1 MVNIYSEFAAAADKF
16 KDRVC
21 VSFEGQ
27 DFSYDT
33 IHAGA
38 KRLAAKLREI
48 APGDSESEIDI
59 GLFSPNFP
67 GFLVGYY
74 GTMAADKVTVPIN
87 FLFNQNEIM
96 TIGMHAGIRIIVA
109 AGPLY
114 EKACEM
120 AKALP
125 ITVLRAEDF
134 LSADPVPEIPAPTR
148 ADGDTAVLMYT
159 SGTTGTPK
167 GVELTHSNIVE
178 NYRDTVTVYD
188 FTQDHTFIC
197 VLPLFHSFGMTT
209 MMVLSNMIGARL
221 VLVPQFLP
229 AKLAEY
235 FNTYSRGLFF
245 GVAPMYQILGQL
257 AKAKG
262 LKYANLELCVSGA
275 AALPM
280 DVKDSFEAATGVTIY
295 QGYGL
300 SEASPAVS
308 LNLPGKHKPGTIGQ
322 TIDNVE
328 IQIWDEEGKKLPNGE
343 IGEIVVKGKNVMKG
357 YYKNPQVTAETIT
370 PEGWLH
376 TGDLGFL
383 DDDGYTTIVGRKK
396 ELIICAGENIYP
408 LEIEDVLMRHPAV
421 AEAAVIGI
429 PHPKK
434 GEEPKAYLTLQPDAK
449 VEIGELRNHCKE
461 HLAAYKVPAEFEIR
475 EELPK
480 NATGKILKRVLEE
493 EIKGKT

>member
-1 MVNIYSEFAAAADKF
+1 MVNIYTEFEASVNRNRG
-16 KDRVC
+16 RVC
-21 VSFEGQ
+21 VSFEGH
-27 DFSYDT
+27 DFT
-33 IHAGA
+33 FEQIQAGA
-38 KRLAAKLREI
+38 QRLAARLREI
-48 APGDSESEIDI
+48 APGDSESELNI

-74 GTMAADKVTVPIN
+74 GTLAANKVTVPIN
-87 FLFNQNEIM
+87 FLLNPNEIM
-96 TIGMHAGIRIIVA
+96 TIGMHAGLRILIA

-114 EKACEM
+114 ERALEM
-120 AKALP
+120 AKGLP
-125 ITVLRAEDF
+125 ITILRAEDF
-134 LSADPVPEIPAPTR
+134 LSDDTVPEVPAPTR
-148 ADGDTAVLMYT
+148 GDADTAVLMYT
-159 SGTTGTPK
+159 SGTTGVPK
-167 GVELTHSNIVE
+167 GVELTHTNIVE
-178 NYRDTVTVYD
+178 NYRDTITVYD
-188 FTQDHTFIC
+188 FHESHSFIC

-229 AKLAEY
+229 QKLAEY
-235 FNTYSRGLFF
+235 FNTYTKCLYF
-245 GVAPMYQILGQL
+245 GVAPMYQVLAFL
-257 AKAKG
+257 AKSKG

-280 DVKDSFEAATGVTIY
+280 DVKNNFEAATGVTIY

-308 LNLPGKHKPGTIGQ
+308 LNLPGQHKPGTIGR

-328 IQIWDEEGKKLPNGE
+328 LQIWDEGGKRLPNGE
-343 IGEIVVKGKNVMKG
+343 IGELMVRGKNVMKG
-357 YYKNPQVTAETIT
+357 YYKNPEVTAQTIT

-408 LEIEDVLMRHPAV
+408 LEIEDVLMTHPAV

-434 GEEPKAYLTLQPDAK
+434 GEEPKAYLTLHPEAT
-449 VEIGELRNHCKE
+449 VEISELRNLCKE
-461 HLAAYKVPAEFEIR
+461 KLAAFKVPAEFEIR
-475 EELPK
+475 AELPK
-480 NATGKILKRVLEE
+480 NATGKILKRILEE
-493 EIKGKT
+493 EIKKK